1 MKRYTLYAFPA
12 LALLLAAAACTQD
25 DAGTLPDGTQPLT
38 LTAAIE
44 GSADTRATVDNRWNG
59 NETIALQVTDGDGT
73 EWYDYTVDDKG
84 NLSGEYY
91 WTKPSPITVQ
101 VLPEYHGGKQ
111 RPDLECGGRP
121 EPRRGLSVGRLA
133 LQ

>member
-1 MKRYTLYAFPA
+1 MKRHTLYTFPA
-12 LALLLAAAACTQD
+12 LALLLAATACTQD

-59 NETIALQVTDGDGT
+59 DETIALQVTDGDGT
-73 EWYDYTVDDKG
+73 EWYEYKTDGEGK
-84 NLSGEYY
+84 LSGNYY
-91 WTKPSPITVQ
+91 WTKQ
-101 VLPEYHGGKQ
+101 GKQ
-111 RPDLECGGRP
+111 RLDLECGGRP
-121 EPRRGLSVGRLA
+121 EQRCGLSVGRLA

>member
-1 MKRYTLYAFPA
+1 MKRYTLYAFSA

-73 EWYDYTVDDKG
+73 EWYDYTVDDVRRILLDK
-84 NLSGEYY
+84 
-91 WTKPSPITVQ
+91 TKSHRRAGH
-101 VLPEYHGGKQ
+101 LPEYHGGKQ
-111 RPDLECGGRP
+111 
-121 EPRRGLSVGRLA
+121 
-133 LQ
+133 

>member
-1 MKRYTLYAFPA
+1 MKRHFLLYTT
-12 LALLLAAAACTQD
+12 LASVLGLAACTQD

-44 GSADTRATVDNRWNG
+44 GSTDTRATVDNQWNG

-84 NLSGEYY
+84 NLSGERA
-91 WTKPSPITVQ
+91 TRAATRTISQATCSAVNP
-101 VLPEYHGGKQ
+101 
-111 RPDLECGGRP
+111 RP
-121 EPRRGLSVGRLA
+121 
-133 LQ
+133 